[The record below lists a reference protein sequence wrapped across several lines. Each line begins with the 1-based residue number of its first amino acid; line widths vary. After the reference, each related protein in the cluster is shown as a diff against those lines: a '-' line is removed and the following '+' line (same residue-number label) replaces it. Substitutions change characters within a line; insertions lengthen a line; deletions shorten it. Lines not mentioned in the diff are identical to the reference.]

1 MYHSPVT
8 TVAAVPAAG
17 TGLSVVSWILSS
29 GTGAVILLVWST
41 GEAVA
46 AVSTGAGVLSE
57 LSTVCLC
64 EEEMMELF
72 FLNQEDLAQCL
83 IARQDE
89 DEQTYDVH
97 QHLLHIY
104 K

>member
-1 MYHSPVT
+1 M

-46 AVSTGAGVLSE
+46 AVSTGAGVLLG
-57 LSTVCLC
+57 LSKVCLG
-64 EEEMMELF
+64 EEELTELF
-72 FLNQEDLAQCL
+72 VFNQEDLVQCL
-83 IARQDE
+83 TAM
-89 DEQTYDVH
+89 
-97 QHLLHIY
+97 
-104 K
+104 